1 MLTKLDAVNELLAA
15 INEAPV
21 ASLESGLDDADKA
34 VAILD
39 RISSRV
45 QQAGWHCNTRITTLA
60 PDTAGNIV
68 VPSTAIRVDTVGVSS
83 SIDVSERVDPNDNI
97 RKLWRD
103 DTETFVFASSLKV
116 EIIYELAFDNMTPA
130 LRTYIASRAAVTFQS
145 RTLGA
150 EMVDKNLK
158 LDMQEAWSELLDDE
172 AEREDSNLLTG
183 NSEIAYARSGGRRFR
198 R

>member
-21 ASLESGLDDADKA
+21 AALDSGLDDADKA

-45 QQAGWHCNTRITTLA
+45 QQSGWNCNTRYTTLA
-60 PDTAGNIV
+60 PDINGNIL
-68 VPSTAIRVDTVGVSS
+68 VPSTAIRIDTVGRSA

-97 RKLWRD
+97 RKLWKD
-103 DTETFVFASSLKV
+103 VSETFVFTAPISV
-116 EIIYELAFDNMTPA
+116 QIIYELAFDNLTPA

-145 RTLGA
+145 RSLGA

-158 LDMQEAWSELLDDE
+158 LDMQEAWAELLDDE
-172 AEREDSNLLTG
+172 AEREDTNLVSD
-183 NSEIAYARSGGRRFR
+183 NYAIAYARARTGAHR
-198 R
+198 